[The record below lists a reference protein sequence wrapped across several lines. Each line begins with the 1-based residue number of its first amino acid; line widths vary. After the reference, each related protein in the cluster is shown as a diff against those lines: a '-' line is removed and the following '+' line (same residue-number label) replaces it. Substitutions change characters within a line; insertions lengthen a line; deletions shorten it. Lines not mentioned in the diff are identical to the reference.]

1 MATPVESRERTTG
14 LPRARI
20 GRVRWGIAV
29 LLGVGIVINYFD
41 RINISIATKPL
52 TGEFHLTPAQMGIV
66 LSSFLWSYA
75 LLQIPVGAMLD
86 RIGITWLMR
95 LGTILWTIA
104 TFLTAIASGLG
115 FLLFARVILGIAEA
129 PAFPGASKATGYW
142 FPLRERGLA
151 TSSFDAAAK
160 FSNVIGLPL
169 VALAVTQ
176 WGWRGGFVFTGILS
190 GLFALAFWIWYR
202 DPQRHPRVSRE
213 ELEYIR
219 AGGAQDEHVAPV
231 HTGQALGFLLR
242 QRKVWGLTL
251 GFTAYGYSFYLLLTW
266 LPGYLQTQ
274 LHMSVLKSGL
284 YTAIPW
290 AVATATDLI
299 IGGWLVDKL
308 IAQGHEPTRVRRTIL
323 VIGMILGLAVIGA
336 AFTTSAV
343 VATVWIS
350 IALGGLAFAA
360 PVGWSIPAII
370 APDGTTGM
378 VGSIMNFFNN
388 IAGIAAPI
396 ITGIIVGKTGS
407 FALGFIIAGV
417 VLALGILSYVF
428 LLGDITQI
436 TRRVP
441 GTADVTP
448 VDRGSPSPA

>member
-1 MATPVESRERTTG
+1 MS
-14 LPRARI
+14 
-20 GRVRWGIAV
+20 
-29 LLGVGIVINYFD
+29 
-41 RINISIATKPL
+41 
-52 TGEFHLTPAQMGIV
+52 
-66 LSSFLWSYA
+66 
-75 LLQIPVGAMLD
+75 
-86 RIGITWLMR
+86 
-95 LGTILWTIA
+95 
-104 TFLTAIASGLG
+104 
-115 FLLFARVILGIAEA
+115 
-129 PAFPGASKATGYW
+129 
-142 FPLRERGLA
+142 ERGRA
-151 TSSFDAAAK
+151 TSTFDAAAK

-169 VALAVTQ
+169 VALVVTQ

-190 GLFALAFWIWYR
+190 GLYAIAFWIWYR
-202 DPQRHPRVSRE
+202 DPQRHRRLSRAE
-213 ELEYIR
+213 AEYIR

-231 HTGQALGFLLR
+231 QTGQALGFLLR

-274 LHMSVLKSGL
+274 LHLSVLSSGW

-308 IAQGHEPTRVRRTIL
+308 IAQGHDPTRVRRTVL
-323 VIGMILGLAVIGA
+323 VIGMVLGLAVIGA
-336 AFTTSAV
+336 AFTNSAV
-343 VATVWIS
+343 IATIWIS

-388 IAGIAAPI
+388 VAGIAAPI

-436 TRRVP
+436 RRRAP
-441 GTADVTP
+441 GSADITP
-448 VDRGSPSPA
+448 VDLGSPSHA

>member
-1 MATPVESRERTTG
+1 MATHAQTRESAAGTQRG
-14 LPRARI
+14 RI
-20 GRVRWGIAV
+20 GNLRWGIAV
-29 LLGVGIVINYFD
+29 LLGAGIVINYFD

-52 TGEFHLTPAQMGIV
+52 IAEFHLTPAEMGVV

-75 LLQIPVGAMLD
+75 LLQIPVGTLLD

-95 LGTILWTIA
+95 VGTVLWTIA
-104 TFLTAIASGLG
+104 TFLTAMASGLG

-142 FPLRERGLA
+142 FPLSERGRA
-151 TSSFDAAAK
+151 TSAFDAAAK

-169 VALAVTQ
+169 VAFAVTQ

-190 GLFALAFWIWYR
+190 ALYAIAFWIWYR
-202 DPQRHPRVSRE
+202 DPNRHRRLSRE
-213 ELEYIR
+213 ERDYIR
-219 AGGAQDEHVAPV
+219 AGGAQDETVTPV
-231 HTGQALGFLLR
+231 KSGKALGYLLR

-274 LHMSVLKSGL
+274 LHLSVLSSGW

-308 IAQGHEPTRVRRTIL
+308 IAQGHEPTHVRKTVL
-323 VIGMILGLAVIGA
+323 VIGMVLGLAVIGA
-336 AFTTSAV
+336 AFTNSVV
-343 VATVWIS
+343 VATFWIS

-388 IAGIAAPI
+388 VAGIAAPI
-396 ITGIIVGKTGS
+396 ITGIIVGRTGS
-407 FALGFIIAGV
+407 FALGFIIAGI

-436 TRRVP
+436 TRHVP
-441 GTADVTP
+441 GAEEVTP
-448 VDRGSPSPA
+448 ADRSTTSRA